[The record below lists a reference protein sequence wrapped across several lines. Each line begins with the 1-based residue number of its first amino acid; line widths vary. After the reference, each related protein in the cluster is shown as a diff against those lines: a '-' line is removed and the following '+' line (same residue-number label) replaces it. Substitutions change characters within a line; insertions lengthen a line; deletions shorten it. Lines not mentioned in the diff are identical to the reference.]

1 MLPGAEV
8 APTDHSGGHRRDA
21 SEVGARSAR
30 AHDHDERTGG
40 LPFLATLHTVAWYYG
55 WGEREVLTRSNAEL
69 AELAQHISRELE
81 LQQRERK
88 AQLDYLAG
96 KIAEVIARMMG

>member
-1 MLPGAEV
+1 M
-8 APTDHSGGHRRDA
+8 
-21 SEVGARSAR
+21 
-30 AHDHDERTGG
+30 
-40 LPFLATLHTVAWYYG
+40 
-55 WGEREVLTRSNAEL
+55 LTRSNAEL